1 MEQNTAPVLYNTRSK
16 VRLRV
21 AKGKG
26 LQLLFKTETSNFSLG
41 YNAFSYLHRNKI
53 KQPLISS
60 RALNPTHY
68 RHLESKSNKTSQ
80 NTQNI

>member
-1 MEQNTAPVLYNTRSK
+1 VAKEQNTAPVLYDTSSK

-26 LQLLFKTETSNFSLG
+26 LKFLFKTETSNFSSHYIAL
-41 YNAFSYLHRNKI
+41 SYVHMNKI

-60 RALNPTHY
+60 RALNPTHC
-68 RHLESKSNKTSQ
+68 
-80 NTQNI
+80 